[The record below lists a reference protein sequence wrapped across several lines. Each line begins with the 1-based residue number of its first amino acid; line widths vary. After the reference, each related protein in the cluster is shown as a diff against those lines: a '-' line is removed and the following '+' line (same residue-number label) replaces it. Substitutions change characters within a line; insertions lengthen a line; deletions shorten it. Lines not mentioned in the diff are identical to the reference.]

1 MKISG
6 VADACSR
13 KAKSLREPTR
23 RQSLIENLAL
33 SIADFINGIDPKR
46 TFSFRPAP
54 TGLLPHAHAR

>member
-1 MKISG
+1 MKING

-23 RQSLIENLAL
+23 RQSLIESLAL

-46 TFSFRPAP
+46 T
-54 TGLLPHAHAR
+54 